1 MSELRTILR
10 GSAQRLQNG
19 LLHKG
24 LAFPV
29 RVYTCYSQ
37 ESSTETM
44 DFGILGVGKEP
55 NSREVQYSESHQ
67 LP

>member
-1 MSELRTILR
+1 MTKLRTILR

-24 LAFPV
+24 LGFPV
-29 RVYTCYSQ
+29 RVYICYSQ

-44 DFGILGVGKEP
+44 DFGILGVGKEL
-55 NSREVQYSESHQ
+55 NSHEVQHSESRQ